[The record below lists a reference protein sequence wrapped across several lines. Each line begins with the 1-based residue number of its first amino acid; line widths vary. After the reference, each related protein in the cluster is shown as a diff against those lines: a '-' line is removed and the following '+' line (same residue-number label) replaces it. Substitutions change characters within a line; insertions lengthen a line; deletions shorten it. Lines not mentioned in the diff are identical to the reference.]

1 MDKKLQKR
9 LLELLYKNNE
19 EHIGSCFS
27 GLEIIDNI
35 FKTKSKD
42 DKFILS
48 CGHLGF
54 ALYTVIEKYY
64 PHINAQDLVN
74 KHGGHPHMDIPNHI
88 YCSTG
93 SLGLGITIAVGM
105 ALADKTN
112 KIHVLISDGECA
124 EGSIWESLRYI
135 KEYNVDNIVIHCNI
149 NGYAGYDALDSN
161 YLIKRLKAFLPEIVI
176 HKTNSSVFPFLKG
189 IGAHYYKMNGMD
201 YKEAL
206 KLIK

>member
-54 ALYTVIEKYY
+54 ALYTVIEK
-64 PHINAQDLVN
+64 I
-74 KHGGHPHMDIPNHI
+74 
-88 YCSTG
+88 ST
-93 SLGLGITIAVGM
+93 T
-105 ALADKTN
+105 DKF
-112 KIHVLISDGECA
+112 V
-124 EGSIWESLRYI
+124 YFQ
-135 KEYNVDNIVIHCNI
+135 IVICH
-149 NGYAGYDALDSN
+149 
-161 YLIKRLKAFLPEIVI
+161 
-176 HKTNSSVFPFLKG
+176 
-189 IGAHYYKMNGMD
+189 
-201 YKEAL
+201 
-206 KLIK
+206 